1 MTIMGCLHSTQISPM
16 ALQGF
21 GLEATD
27 DQRPVPCCV
36 QVTLNSAQ
44 RRWLRQAG
52 PLVIEG
58 PVSLA
63 TWKLCRRQFP
73 LSTGERRESWI

>member
-1 MTIMGCLHSTQISPM
+1 MTAMGCLHLTRISRM
-16 ALQGF
+16 ALQGI
-21 GLEATD
+21 GLDAPD
-27 DQRPVPCCV
+27 YQRPVSCCV

-44 RRWLRQAG
+44 RRPLRQAG

-63 TWKLCRRQFP
+63 NWELCIALFP